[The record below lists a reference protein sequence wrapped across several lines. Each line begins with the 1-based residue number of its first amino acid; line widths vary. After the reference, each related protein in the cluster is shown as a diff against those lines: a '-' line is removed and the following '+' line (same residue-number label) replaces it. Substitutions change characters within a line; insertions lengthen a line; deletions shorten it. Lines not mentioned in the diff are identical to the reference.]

1 MIQHQVNNHAGDR
14 DVEPQRQGPAGDPAM
29 AQEVMALR
37 SPDGYNHK
45 RDDHRRQESVRTE
58 NRKVHGPGDSLPC
71 ESRHA
76 MMRVVNDVGNQKED
90 RSAQCRDLAI
100 SMSDGAVSADK
111 EKARRE

>member
-1 MIQHQVNNHAGDR
+1 
-14 DVEPQRQGPAGDPAM
+14 M
-29 AQEVMALR
+29 AQEVAPLR
-37 SPDGYNHK
+37 SPDGYKHE
-45 RDDHRRQESVRTE
+45 RDDHRRQESVGTE

-100 SMSDGAVSADK
+100 SMSDDALSADE
-111 EKARRE
+111 EKAHRE